1 MTSNSN
7 YHQGLQLQISIRGK
21 HCCTRIKLIKLIVQQ
36 LKAQLP
42 DIASNIKMLQFKQRT
57 KLKRF
62 RRTSDS
68 QRFLTIR
75 VKYFQT
81 KHQISRILL
90 IIQRKRIRRTQDS
103 LRFFM
108 SKQNDSRLELKSKR
122 KMIDQESLNDFQ
134 LNSYNNWSQWI
145 STLYSRN
152 QIT

>member
-1 MTSNSN
+1 MCHNAIIIS
-7 YHQGLQLQISIRGK
+7 LRRQIQII
-21 HCCTRIKLIKLIVQQ
+21 IKANNFKSAFKANTAAHASTQIKLIVQQ
-36 LKAQLP
+36 FKAQLP
-42 DIASNIKMLQFKQRT
+42 DIASTIKMLQFKQRT

-103 LRFFM
+103 LRYFM

-134 LNSYNNWSQWI
+134 LNSYNN
-145 STLYSRN
+145 
-152 QIT
+152 